1 MVKMK
6 RIIATLATLV
16 SAGVMAYGVGQSTH
30 PMAEGKKLISTEF
43 TGITSDDGG
52 MGMQVRYTQK
62 LNRIFTYDVGLGI
75 SGGDRA
81 QRLFVGADYE
91 IYPDYLRQPRFSIK
105 ANLERAEEFEE
116 TNTIV
121 SVAPTISKGF
131 NFWGKE
137 AFPYVSLPV
146 GLSLNGDDKSYEN
159 TVSLNTGINGQLP
172 IKGYRH
178 LNGNLE
184 VQVGLKD
191 SFTAFLAGV
200 SFPMN

>member
-1 MVKMK
+1 MK
-6 RIIATLATLV
+6 KIIATLATLA
-16 SAGVMAYGVGQSTH
+16 SAGVMAYGVGQSTY
-30 PMAEGKKLISTEF
+30 PMGEGKKLISTEF
-43 TGITSDDGG
+43 TGITSDEGG

-62 LNRIFTYDVGLGI
+62 VNRIFSYDVGLGI

-81 QRLFVGADYE
+81 QRMFVGADYE

-105 ANLERAEEFEE
+105 ANLERAEEFENQ
-116 TNTIV
+116 NTIV
-121 SVAPTISKGF
+121 SMAPTISKGF

-137 AFPYVSLPV
+137 AFPYVSLPI
-146 GLSLNGDDKSYEN
+146 GLSLNGDEKSYEN
-159 TVSLNTGINGQLP
+159 TISLNTGINGQLP

-178 LNGNLE
+178 LKGNLE
-184 VQVGLKD
+184 LQVGLKD